1 MKRENP
7 APNLQQYVLLR
18 TILDSL
24 DTGAL
29 RYYLDATTEAE
40 RTANFKYLKRKLTPI
55 IDHIWAKPDK
65 LMEVDCPNGYHDCDG
80 YCVSYP
86 CIGALE
92 SSSK

>member
-1 MKRENP
+1 MKRENL
-7 APNLQQYVLLR
+7 APDLQQYVLLR

-29 RYYLDATTEAE
+29 RYYMGATTEAE
-40 RTANFKYLKRKLTPI
+40 RTANFRYLKRKLTPI
-55 IDHIWAKPDK
+55 IQHIWAKK
-65 LMEVDCPNGYHDCDG
+65 EGMEMDCPNGYHDCDG

-92 SSSK
+92 SSDK